1 MPKPWLHQETT
12 YEEQQLAALKRYEAR
27 SGVRKKAAMRM
38 QLGNPVEA
46 APPDRIAVREA
57 AIDPR
62 DGLGLERVIG
72 NDDLFPVSYL
82 ETGLQAAKS
91 VCRIEVRDHIG
102 RVTGYGTGFL
112 VSPSLLLTNNHVL
125 SHADDA
131 LYSVAQF
138 NYELDLHF
146 KQRQMKSFNFAPKR
160 LFLTDPELD
169 FTLVAVDEEAS
180 DGTPLSGFGYLKMYG
195 DPGKIL
201 EGEYVSIIQHPQG
214 APKMVAI
221 RENRVTDMLEHF
233 IHYSTDT
240 QAGSS
245 GSPVFND
252 QWMVAALHHAGVP
265 DPNDSSMFIANEGV
279 RISSILQRI
288 EQKRT
293 ELNAEQRQ
301 LVDQVMHHLDIT
313 GQAAET
319 VEEPGLE
326 WYEHSTGYD
335 PDFLGVN
342 CKVPHPTLRNDLEE
356 DVAPLI
362 NGGYILNYT
371 HFSVVLSKS
380 RQLAFYTAV
389 NIDGS
394 QLRDIGRSDRWLF
407 DPRMDRKYQCGPP
420 VYEHPDIDRGHLV
433 RRRDPVW
440 GERAAEAN
448 EDTFHFTNA
457 APQHKKLNQQI
468 WLGLEDYILQNTDEH
483 NLKVSVFTGP
493 VFREDDIEYRG
504 VRIPAE
510 FWKVAVMVKPDGK
523 LSATAYLLSQKS
535 FIDDLEFAFGEYKTY
550 QVPILQIEELTGL
563 GFGELKQHDPLHGQE
578 AMVQRVI
585 NVPGNIVL

>member
-1 MPKPWLHQETT
+1 MPKPWLLQEST
-12 YEEQQLAALKRYEAR
+12 YEEQQQAALKRYEAR
-27 SGVRKKAAMRM
+27 SGERKKAAMRM
-38 QLGNPVEA
+38 QASNPVEA
-46 APPDRIAVREA
+46 ASPDRIAVREA

-82 ETGLQAAKS
+82 EGGLQAAKS

-125 SHADDA
+125 SHEDDA

-138 NYELDLHF
+138 NYELGLNF
-146 KQRQMKSFNFAPKR
+146 KQRQMKSFNFVPKR

-169 FTLVAVDEEAS
+169 FTLVAVDEAAS
-180 DGTPLSGFGYLKMYG
+180 DGTPLNDFGYLELYSE
-195 DPGKIL
+195 PGKIL

-221 RENRVTDMLEHF
+221 RENRVIDMLKHF

-265 DPNDSSMFIANEGV
+265 DPNDSSVFIANEGV
-279 RISSILQRI
+279 RISSILQKI
-288 EQKRT
+288 EQKRA

-301 LVDQVMHHLDIT
+301 LVDQMVHHLDIS
-313 GQAAET
+313 GQPAET
-319 VEEPGLE
+319 VEELALE

-335 PDFLGVN
+335 SDFLGVN
-342 CKVPHPTLRNDLEE
+342 YKIPHPALRGDLEE
-356 DVAPLI
+356 DAAPLI
-362 NGGYILNYT
+362 DGGRVLNYT
-371 HFSVVLSKS
+371 HFSVVMSKS

-394 QLRDIGRSDRWLF
+394 QLRDIGRNDRWLF

-468 WLGLEDYILQNTDEH
+468 WLGLEDYILRNTDEH
-483 NLKVSVFTGP
+483 SLKVSVFTGP

-510 FWKVAVMVKPDGK
+510 FWKVAVMVKTDGR

-550 QVPILQIEELTGL
+550 QVPIQQIEELTGL

-578 AMVQRVI
+578 AVVQRVI
-585 NVPGNIVL
+585 TEPGDIVL

>member
-1 MPKPWLHQETT
+1 MPKPWPHPKST
-12 YEEQQLAALKRYEAR
+12 YEGQQQAARKRYEAR
-27 SGVRKKAAMRM
+27 SEEREKAAIRMRSS
-38 QLGNPVEA
+38 NPVEA
-46 APPDRIAVREA
+46 ATADKIAVREA

-72 NDDLFPVSYL
+72 NNDLFPVSYL
-82 ETGLQAAKS
+82 EAGMQAAKS

-102 RVTGYGTGFL
+102 RVIGYGTGFL

-125 SHADDA
+125 PREEDT
-131 LYSVAQF
+131 LYSAVQF
-138 NYELDLHF
+138 NYELDMNF
-146 KQRQMKSFNFAPKR
+146 KERQMKSFNCAPKR
-160 LFLTDPELD
+160 LFLTDAELD

-180 DGTPLSGFGYLKMYG
+180 DGTRLSDFGYLKLYSE
-195 DPGKIL
+195 PGKIL

-240 QAGSS
+240 RAGSS
-245 GSPVFND
+245 GAPVFND

-265 DPNDSSMFIANEGV
+265 DPNDSAAFIANEGV
-279 RISSILQRI
+279 RISSILQAI
-288 EQKRT
+288 ERRRPG
-293 ELNAEQRQ
+293 LNKEQRR
-301 LVDQVMHHLDIT
+301 LLDEVIHHLEV
-313 GQAAET
+313 GQAAEA
-319 VEEPGLE
+319 VEELDLE
-326 WYEHSTGYD
+326 WYEGSTGYD

-342 CKVPHPTLRNDLEE
+342 YKVPHPALRSDLEE
-356 DVAPLI
+356 DAAPLI
-362 NGGYILNYT
+362 AGGHILNYT
-371 HFSVVLSKS
+371 HFSVVLSRS
-380 RQLAFYTAV
+380 RQLALYTAV

-394 QLRDIGRSDRWLF
+394 QLKDVGRSDRWLF

-510 FWKVAVMVKPDGK
+510 FWKVAVMVKTDGK

-550 QVPILQIEELTGL
+550 QVPVLQIEELTGL

-578 AMVQRVI
+578 ALVQRVVNGHTDI
-585 NVPGNIVL
+585 IL